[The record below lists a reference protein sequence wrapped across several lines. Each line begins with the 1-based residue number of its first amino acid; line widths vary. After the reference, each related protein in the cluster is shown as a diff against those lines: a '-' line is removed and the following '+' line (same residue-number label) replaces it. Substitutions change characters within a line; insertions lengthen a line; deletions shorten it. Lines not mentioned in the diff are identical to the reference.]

1 MPCEQ
6 KYPGHIPANWFALFL
21 KANCHCAI
29 GGSIWL
35 AVSRCWPADDLA
47 GLDHPLHANMREL
60 IAATRYRCPLD
71 RPPASRL
78 LPPRSGLERSDFVR
92 WLTAVLTCEFDP
104 LAVINRRAP

>member
-1 MPCEQ
+1 MILLVLITPCT
-6 KYPGHIPANWFALFL
+6 PTL
-21 KANCHCAI
+21 
-29 GGSIWL
+29 
-35 AVSRCWPADDLA
+35 
-47 GLDHPLHANMREL
+47 REL